1 MDQFLTDI
9 LDAAARNDGAEGKW
23 PRASV
28 RIVDPE
34 RGEIEV
40 ETPEGP
46 RRHVLKPL
54 PELFGKGHGV
64 SSPEPQDERFMPL
77 LLRIEESIVEHYEQD
92 PDLTDGRVSLALS
105 RLILQPGREPG
116 DDALCWHLQLDLRLL
131 LSLNDYSRQEVRWAL
146 RKIDKS
152 VRRHSRADGRRG
164 YLEFI
169 YGQFGELGTAG
180 DAVT

>member
-1 MDQFLTDI
+1 VDQLLTEI
-9 LDAAARNDGAEGKW
+9 MDAAAHKDGAEGEWLKT
-23 PRASV
+23 SI
-28 RIVDPE
+28 RILDPE
-34 RGEIEV
+34 RGEIEI
-40 ETPEGP
+40 ETSEGP

-64 SSPEPQDERFMPL
+64 SSPDPQDERFMPL
-77 LLRIEESIVEHYEQD
+77 LLRIEESIVDYYDQD

-105 RLILQPGREPG
+105 RLILQPGRDPG
-116 DDALCWHLQLDLRLL
+116 DDALCRHLQVDLRLL

-152 VRRHSRADGRRG
+152 VRRHTRADGRRG

-169 YGQFGELGTAG
+169 YGQLGPLG
-180 DAVT
+180 

>member
-9 LDAAARNDGAEGKW
+9 MDAAARKDGAEGEW
-23 PRASV
+23 PKALF

-34 RGEIEV
+34 RGEIEI
-40 ETPEGP
+40 ETSEGL

-64 SSPEPQDERFMPL
+64 SSVDPQDERFMPL

-92 PDLTDGRVSLALS
+92 PGLTDGRVSLALS
-105 RLILQPGREPG
+105 RLILQPGRDPD
-116 DDALCWHLQLDLRLL
+116 DDALCRHLQLDLRLL

-152 VRRHSRADGRRG
+152 VRRHSRADGPRG
-164 YLEFI
+164 YLDFI
-169 YGQFGELGTAG
+169 RDQFGLLE
-180 DAVT
+180 

>member
-1 MDQFLTDI
+1 VDQFLTDI
-9 LDAAARNDGAEGKW
+9 MAAAAHKYGSEGE
-23 PRASV
+23 RAKALI

-40 ETPEGP
+40 EMSEGP

-64 SSPEPQDERFMPL
+64 SSVDPQDERFMPL
-77 LLRIEESIVEHYEQD
+77 LLCIEESIVEHYEQD

-105 RLILQPGREPG
+105 RLILQPGGDPG
-116 DDALCWHLQLDLRLL
+116 DDALCRLLQLDLRLL

-152 VRRHSRADGRRG
+152 VRRHSRADGPRG
-164 YLEFI
+164 YLDFI
-169 YGQFGELGTAG
+169 RDQFGPLG
-180 DAVT
+180 